1 MRVLVLNNAAPF
13 IRGGAEELA
22 DQLVVRLNATS
33 GVEAELLRVPFR
45 SEPAERIIEEIL
57 LSQNL
62 RLYNVDRVIGLKFP
76 TYLIPHQHKILWL
89 LHQFRQAYDLYES
102 KLSYLCDCDA
112 GERIAQLVH
121 SADREC
127 FLRSKAIYTNSPVT
141 QARLRKYNGF
151 GSDVLYPPLLDGERF
166 VGGEYG
172 RYFFAG
178 GRVGPGKRQ
187 HLLVEAM
194 RLARCSVKLIIAG
207 PLDDERYGRQLERL
221 IAQNNMSGRVE
232 LRFGFHSRDEIADLV
247 NGALA
252 CAYLP
257 IDEDSMGYVTME
269 AFSAG
274 KGVITSCDSGGV
286 LELVHD
292 GETGLVSNPD
302 AHSLAESLDQ
312 LGGDLS
318 TARKVGRNAKA
329 LLESKALSWD
339 HTIASLLDN

>member
-1 MRVLVLNNAAPF
+1 MKSR
-13 IRGGAEELA
+13 
-22 DQLVVRLNATS
+22 
-33 GVEAELLRVPFR
+33 
-45 SEPAERIIEEIL
+45 
-57 LSQNL
+57 
-62 RLYNVDRVIGLKFP
+62 
-76 TYLIPHQHKILWL
+76 
-89 LHQFRQAYDLYES
+89 
-102 KLSYLCDCDA
+102 LSYLCDCDA

-127 FLRSKAIYTNSPVT
+127 FLQSKAIYTNSPVT
-141 QARLRKYNGF
+141 QTRLRKYNGF

-232 LRFGFHSRDEIADLV
+232 LRFGFHSRDEIAGLV

-274 KGVITSCDSGGV
+274 KGVITSCDLGGV

-292 GETGLVSNPD
+292 GETGLVSKPD

-312 LGGDLS
+312 LGEDLP

-329 LLESKALSWD
+329 LLESKGLSWD
-339 HTIASLLDN
+339 HTIATLLDN

>member
-112 GERIAQLVH
+112 GERIAQFVH

-127 FLRSKAIYTNSPVT
+127 FLQSRAIYTNSPVT
-141 QARLRKYNGF
+141 QDRLRKYNGL

-172 RYFFAG
+172 KYFFAG

-207 PLDDERYGRQLERL
+207 PLDDEQYGRQLERL
-221 IAQNNMSGRVE
+221 IAQNDLSGRVE
-232 LRFGFHSRDEIADLV
+232 LRFRFHSRDEIADMV

-274 KGVITSCDSGGV
+274 KGVITSRDSGGV

-292 GETGLVSNPD
+292 GETGLVAHPD
-302 AHSLAESLDQ
+302 ARSLAESLDQ
-312 LGGDLS
+312 LGGDLP
-318 TARKVGRNAKA
+318 TAIKLGRNAKD
-329 LLESKALSWD
+329 LLESKGLSWD
-339 HTIASLLDN
+339 HTVATLLDN